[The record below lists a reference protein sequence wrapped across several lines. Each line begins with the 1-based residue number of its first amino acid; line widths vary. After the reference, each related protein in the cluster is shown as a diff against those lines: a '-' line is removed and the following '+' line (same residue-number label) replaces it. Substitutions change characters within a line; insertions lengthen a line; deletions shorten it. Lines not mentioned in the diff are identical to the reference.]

1 MKRIASIQD
10 VSCLGRCSQ
19 TVALPVVSA
28 MGVECA
34 ILPTAVLST
43 HTSFPDFHCLDL
55 TDQLLP
61 VARHWKAQGVRF
73 DALYTGYLASDRQ
86 VAVVLELLELLRE
99 EGTLLFVDPAMAD
112 HGKLYAGFGPEFPAL
127 MAQVVSKAQITV
139 PNITEASLMTGL
151 PYREDYDEA
160 YVKALLRGVAALG
173 AEKVV
178 LTGVSLEKDTI
189 GFMSV
194 SYTPLLQPPG
204 ASRLPRHGGYFLRH
218 GGGRHH
224 AGHEP
229 EGRIPS
235 GGGFHPAVHRSDP
248 HRPPGGMVRRR
259 IRAGAAHADRACEG
273 AGAVNTLRTKNVY
286 V

>member
-43 HTSFPDFHCLDL
+43 HTSFPDFRCTDL

-61 VARHWKAQGVRF
+61 IARHWKAQGVKF

-86 VAVVLELLELLRE
+86 VAVVLALLELLRE
-99 EGTLLFVDPAMAD
+99 EDTLLFVDPAMAD
-112 HGKLYAGFGPEFPAL
+112 HGKLYAGFGPEFPSL

-151 PYREDYDEA
+151 PYRETYDED
-160 YVKALLRGVAALG
+160 YVRALLRGVAALG

-178 LTGVSLEKDTI
+178 LTGVSLEPDTI
-189 GFMSV
+189 GFMSYD
-194 SYTPLLQPPG
+194 SAIGEYDHYFNRREPYAYHGTGDIFSAACAG
-204 ASRLPRHGGYFLRH
+204 A
-218 GGGRHH
+218 
-224 AGHEP
+224 
-229 EGRIPS
+229 
-235 GGGFHPAVHRSDP
+235 
-248 HRPPGGMVRRR
+248 MVRGKSLPEALRL
-259 IRAGAAHADRACEG
+259 AADFTLACIQVTCRDPNAPWYGVEFEKALHLLPG
-273 AGAVNTLRTKNVY
+273 LLER
-286 V
+286 